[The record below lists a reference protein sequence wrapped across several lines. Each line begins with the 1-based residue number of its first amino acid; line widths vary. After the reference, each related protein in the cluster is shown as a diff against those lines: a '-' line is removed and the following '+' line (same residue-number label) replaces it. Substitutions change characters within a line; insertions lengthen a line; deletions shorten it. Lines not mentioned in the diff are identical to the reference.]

1 MAEQKIDV
9 STPSPVYIELEERR
23 ALTRDLL
30 GGTPAMKR
38 AGRKWLPEHPGEIGG
53 GNYNLRLAGNVLTP
67 FTAQAIDKA
76 NGKLFAKQIT
86 LTDVPPQIAALMEDF
101 DLQGRDFNAFA
112 MDATRSAWADGVTY
126 ILADEQKPDK
136 KIVTA
141 ADRTAAN
148 LRPYAVHIKACCL
161 LDPVVSEMI
170 GGKRT
175 ITRIRIKECT
185 QVPDGKWG
193 YREQERIR
201 VLERWPDGSIIYQIW
216 EEQETANGKEWV
228 MIEEDIT
235 AMKQIYLIALYTN
248 RTGFM
253 IGEPAFQ
260 ATAELNLAHW
270 RVTSELQNTVT
281 MSCFEMLAATGVTKE
296 DWSGDVGPNK
306 IARCVAPD
314 GKFYWLSPSGSG
326 AKIASDYLKDIEAR
340 IESAGASLRVERAG
354 NVTATAAAIDS
365 EEGCAGL
372 KAVAECNSD
381 ALELL
386 LQYFAEML
394 GLDTKKAGS
403 VAINTDFGA
412 AKGSDAGLT
421 SLDKALALGKLSEES
436 YFEIMGW
443 RGETPSDFDIELNRE
458 RLAAEGPSLGTLTN
472 RNAQGDI

>member
-1 MAEQKIDV
+1 MDQKITV
-9 STPSPVYIELEERR
+9 ATPSPIYLELAAKRE
-23 ALTRDLL
+23 LTDDLL
-30 GGTPAMKR
+30 LGTPGMKR
-38 AGRKWLPEHPGEIGG
+38 AGRKWLPEHPGEVGG
-53 GNYNLRLAGNVLTP
+53 GNYSLRLAGNVLTP

-86 LTDVPPQIAALMEDF
+86 LTKIHPQIAALMEDF

-112 MDATRSAWADGVTY
+112 MDAMRSSWADGVTY
-126 ILADEQKPDK
+126 ILADEQKPSS
-136 KIVTA
+136 KIVTS
-141 ADRTAAN
+141 ADRIAAN

-201 VLERWPDGSIIYQIW
+201 VLERWPDGSIIYQIH

-253 IGEPAFQ
+253 IGEPAFP

-281 MSCFEMLAATGVTKE
+281 MSCFEMIAGTGVKPE
-296 DWSGDVGPNK
+296 EWNGGVGPNK
-306 IARCVAPD
+306 RLSAEDPLA
-314 GKFYWLSPSGSG
+314 KFYWLSPSGQG

-403 VAINTDFGA
+403 VAINTEFGA
-412 AKGSDAGLT
+412 PTGTQIGLQELGKMRL
-421 SLDKALALGKLSEES
+421 SGDISRKAYLAEMVRRGELDKQFKVDENEEDLSQ
-436 YFEIMGW
+436 
-443 RGETPSDFDIELNRE
+443 
-458 RLAAEGPSLGTLTN
+458 EGVPLGTLSART
-472 RNAQGDI
+472 QGDI